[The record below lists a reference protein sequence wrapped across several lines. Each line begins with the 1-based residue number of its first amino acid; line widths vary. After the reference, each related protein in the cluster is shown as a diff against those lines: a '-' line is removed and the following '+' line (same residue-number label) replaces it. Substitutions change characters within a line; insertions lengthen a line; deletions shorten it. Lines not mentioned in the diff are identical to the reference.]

1 MATTDRDAM
10 LWVLQAAEDLL
21 AARENQMLTAEE
33 WDALQHAVAAAR
45 QPASGGEGGREE
57 SFSIRENILIQSV
70 KPARGTP
77 YDHTCDQETF
87 ENVTHAIDQLGGGS
101 FTGEEIR
108 EELQA
113 PFTQVAVAIAFLK
126 ERGCIV
132 PSVRKRSVAATS
144 DVHCDAMI
152 EWHALREKGGDQS

>member
-21 AARENQMLTAEE
+21 IARENQMLTAEE

-45 QPASGGEGGREE
+45 EPASGGGDREE
-57 SFSIRENILIQSV
+57 SFTIVDGVLIQHV
-70 KPARGTP
+70 VPARGTP
-77 YDHTCDQETF
+77 YDHTCDQDVF
-87 ENVTHAIDQLGGGS
+87 ESVAHAIDERSGGS
-101 FTGEEIR
+101 FTYEEVR
-108 EELQA
+108 AAVGA

-132 PSVRKRSVAATS
+132 DSIRKRSVGATN